1 MLNTEPKDV
10 QLIVLT
16 ACFNHKQEML
26 LLQRKQDVHCAG
38 LWSLPG
44 GKLEADELPL
54 QAAVRELREET
65 GLQGKR
71 WRHLGKTS
79 YVYDACAL
87 NFIIFVCQCDD
98 TTHFEPESEH
108 RWVKRNQLNAYPMPP
123 ANQKIIAML
132 DMREMDEYLQ
142 GEL

>member
-1 MLNTEPKDV
+1 MLNTEPKDI

-16 ACFNHKQEML
+16 ACFNDKQEVL
-26 LLQRKQDVHCAG
+26 LLQRKQGVHCAG

-44 GKLEADELPL
+44 GKLETGELPL

-79 YVYDACAL
+79 YTYDECAL
-87 NFIIFVCQCDD
+87 NFMIFVCQCRD
-98 TTHFEPESEH
+98 TTAFQPESNH
-108 RWVKRNQLNAYPMPP
+108 AWVQRDDLEAYPMPE
-123 ANQKIIAML
+123 ANQKIVSML
-132 DMREMDEYLQ
+132 QMNEMGEYLK
-142 GEL
+142 GKL